1 MSVTLTAAGEALIA
15 RLQAEGTPLVI
26 DRFIFAD
33 VPGQDHTQPASPAQ
47 GVPTANV
54 VHEFPIP
61 PEYRA
66 FVAPNQ
72 VVYSA
77 LLGSDVGP
85 FSFNWQGLYCTEH
98 ATLVAVATFPRLEK
112 RRYDPATNTQGN
124 NLTRNFLLEFSGAR
138 ELTQITVEAAVWQ
151 LDFTVRLKGIDERE
165 RLSNRDIYGR
175 AAFLDDGWLLTHTG
189 GAYRFE
195 AGRGYVEGIRAALQD
210 PTPVVPTVTPCEVWL
225 DVSMQ
230 GQGSDVVTV
239 VTPLCLAIGTD
250 SPDYV
255 AAAPHN
261 TPHYCEKVARIE
273 ADGSVTDLRPRRIGI
288 APEQMGAVTH
298 EELEAALLRVS
309 GLPIGMPFLF
319 PGTTPPAG
327 CLSIVDG
334 PLLLREAYPQLWG
347 VAQASGN
354 IITEAAWQAKAAVQS
369 SVGEFSSGDGAT
381 TFRCPRWRDFARAAY
396 PAGGRALGQYD
407 ADENKSHSHLTGV
420 PYPTS
425 ARTFYGAKP
434 TGNTKSNYI
443 TDQTGSITD
452 TPETNAVGGTE
463 ARPKSVNWLPCIKA
477 YDAVVNTGELDW
489 AALATTLAG
498 KVDRSDWVTL
508 VPGAAYRLPNGLIVQ
523 WGQGTASSSTGGVA
537 TSPNTVLPVAFSNT
551 NYCVLPVSGPTADH
565 TSHVVIASK
574 TTTGFVAEN
583 ANNYTQPFSFFAIGL

>member
-54 VHEFPIP
+54 VHAFPIP

-210 PTPVVPTVTPCEVWL
+210 PAPVVPTVTPCEVWL

-261 TPHYCEKVARIE
+261 TQHYCEKVARIE

-288 APEQMGAVTH
+288 APELMGAVTH
-298 EELEAALLRVS
+298 EELEVL
-309 GLPIGMPFLF
+309 
-319 PGTTPPAG
+319 
-327 CLSIVDG
+327 
-334 PLLLREAYPQLWG
+334 
-347 VAQASGN
+347 
-354 IITEAAWQAKAAVQS
+354 
-369 SVGEFSSGDGAT
+369 AT
-381 TFRCPRWRDFARAAY
+381 
-396 PAGGRALGQYD
+396 ALG
-407 ADENKSHSHLTGV
+407 
-420 PYPTS
+420 
-425 ARTFYGAKP
+425 
-434 TGNTKSNYI
+434 
-443 TDQTGSITD
+443 
-452 TPETNAVGGTE
+452 
-463 ARPKSVNWLPCIKA
+463 
-477 YDAVVNTGELDW
+477 
-489 AALATTLAG
+489 G

-508 VPGAAYRLPNGLIVQ
+508 VPDRAWRRPDGLIEQV
-523 WGQGTASSSTGGVA
+523 GTVSTVNGMAS
-537 TSPNTVLPVAFSNT
+537 VLWPVAFPVMLLDVQLTDKAATSFRSASIVAIDWSTAT
-551 NYCVLPVSGPTADH
+551 NSGMTVYAQTDGAAAVND
-565 TSHVVIASK
+565 TFGYRAL
-574 TTTGFVAEN
+574 GR
-583 ANNYTQPFSFFAIGL
+583 

>member
-66 FVAPNQ
+66 FVASNQ

-195 AGRGYVEGIRAALQD
+195 VGRGYVEGIRAALQE
-210 PTPVVPTVTPCEVWL
+210 PAPVVPTVTPCEVWL

-261 TPHYCEKVARIE
+261 TQHYCEKVARIE

-298 EELEAALLRVS
+298 EELEAAL
-309 GLPIGMPFLF
+309 GEID
-319 PGTTPPAG
+319 
-327 CLSIVDG
+327 LS
-334 PLLLREAYPQLWG
+334 W
-347 VAQASGN
+347 VA
-354 IITEAAWQAKAAVQS
+354 AA
-369 SVGEFSSGDGAT
+369 
-381 TFRCPRWRDFARAAY
+381 
-396 PAGGRALGQYD
+396 
-407 ADENKSHSHLTGV
+407 
-420 PYPTS
+420 
-425 ARTFYGAKP
+425 
-434 TGNTKSNYI
+434 
-443 TDQTGSITD
+443 
-452 TPETNAVGGTE
+452 
-463 ARPKSVNWLPCIKA
+463 
-477 YDAVVNTGELDW
+477 
-489 AALATTLAG
+489 LAG
-498 KVDRSDWVTL
+498 KVDKSAWVTL
-508 VPGAAYRLPNGLIVQ
+508 VADKAYLLPNGVILQ
-523 WGQGTASSSTGGVA
+523 WGTQLVAGSYGTAAITFPAAFPNACFGALVTSIERGQFGSGVR
-537 TSPNTVLPVAFSNT
+537 NV
-551 NYCVLPVSGPTADH
+551 
-565 TSHVVIASK
+565 SK
-574 TTTGFVAEN
+574 TGFTILNGSDSGSLTFQWLA
-583 ANNYTQPFSFFAIGL
+583 YGR

>member
-195 AGRGYVEGIRAALQD
+195 VGRGYVEGIRAALQD
-210 PTPVVPTVTPCEVWL
+210 PAPVVPTVTPCEVWL

-261 TPHYCEKVARIE
+261 TQHYCEKVARIE
-273 ADGSVTDLRPRRIGI
+273 ADGSVTDLRPKRT
-288 APEQMGAVTH
+288 ALTPEQVGAMSEQAVQDALAEAIADMDLTAAVRDMRAGDIVMWGKTTIPTLSDGLPAGLELNGSVVSLATFPRLLRAWVGGADNATAEAFYRCTSGGVRDATGTH
-298 EELEAALLRVS
+298 IRLLDMRGTAPRGWDNGRGLDAARALLS
-309 GLPIGMPFLF
+309 
-319 PGTTPPAG
+319 
-327 CLSIVDG
+327 
-334 PLLLREAYPQLWG
+334 Y
-347 VAQASGN
+347 QADEFMSHRHA
-354 IITEAAWQAKAAVQS
+354 ITGW
-369 SVGEFSSGDGAT
+369 
-381 TFRCPRWRDFARAAY
+381 
-396 PAGGRALGQYD
+396 GRAGFD
-407 ADENKSHSHLTGV
+407 NNG
-420 PYPTS
+420 
-425 ARTFYGAKP
+425 GALFH
-434 TGNTKSNYI
+434 GM
-443 TDQTGSITD
+443 D
-452 TPETNAVGGTE
+452 TPTAGTNNDLSSQVGLSGGLETRMKNVAVMFIIY
-463 ARPKSVNWLPCIKA
+463 V
-477 YDAVVNTGELDW
+477 
-489 AALATTLAG
+489 
-498 KVDRSDWVTL
+498 
-508 VPGAAYRLPNGLIVQ
+508 
-523 WGQGTASSSTGGVA
+523 
-537 TSPNTVLPVAFSNT
+537 
-551 NYCVLPVSGPTADH
+551 
-565 TSHVVIASK
+565 
-574 TTTGFVAEN
+574 
-583 ANNYTQPFSFFAIGL
+583 

>member
-26 DRFIFAD
+26 DRFVFAD
-33 VPGQDHTQPASPAQ
+33 VPGQDHTQPANPAQ
-47 GVPTANV
+47 GVPTDHV

-61 PEYRA
+61 QEYRA

-195 AGRGYVEGIRAALQD
+195 AGRGYVEGIRAALPD
-210 PTPVVPTVTPCEVWL
+210 PTPVVPADIPCEVWL

-239 VTPLCLAIGTD
+239 VTPLCLVPGAEC
-250 SPDYV
+250 PDYV

-273 ADGSVTDLRPRRIGI
+273 ADGSVTDLRPRRIGL
-288 APEQMGAVTH
+288 APEQLGAVTV
-298 EELEAALLRVS
+298 EEMEAALASIDMTKAFRDMQAGTARLWPSLTIPVLADGLPLGLPLDGAVVSLATYPRLARMLCPAGDNAWAPAWYRCTAGGTRDVAGGYIKLDDWRGGFPQVIDAGAGRAKSTVLVNTTAGSANATIVNNLSAGGTLITPYTGSDGIYPGLAVS
-309 GLPIGMPFLF
+309 GAGI
-319 PGTTPPAG
+319 PAG
-327 CLSIVDG
+327 ATVVNVAGTVVTLSAAATVTGASIQATVTGRVLGSWQGDAERRIQGTYRGLYGYNSG
-334 PLLLREAYPQLWG
+334 P
-347 VAQASGN
+347 
-354 IITEAAWQAKAAVQS
+354 
-369 SVGEFSSGDGAT
+369 FFDGAT
-381 TFRCPRWRDFARAAY
+381 QTGTFAGGGFLLYEQPFDTARVGPVAPTSR
-396 PAGGRALGQYD
+396 PAG
-407 ADENKSHSHLTGV
+407 
-420 PYPTS
+420 
-425 ARTFYGAKP
+425 
-434 TGNTKSNYI
+434 
-443 TDQTGSITD
+443 
-452 TPETNAVGGTE
+452 
-463 ARPKSVNWLPCIKA
+463 
-477 YDAVVNTGELDW
+477 
-489 AALATTLAG
+489 
-498 KVDRSDWVTL
+498 
-508 VPGAAYRLPNGLIVQ
+508 
-523 WGQGTASSSTGGVA
+523 
-537 TSPNTVLPVAFSNT
+537 PVAN
-551 NYCVLPVSGPTADH
+551 
-565 TSHVVIASK
+565 VIIL
-574 TTTGFVAEN
+574 V
-583 ANNYTQPFSFFAIGL
+583 

>member
-26 DRFIFAD
+26 DRFVFAD
-33 VPGQDHTQPASPAQ
+33 VPGQDHTQPANPAQ
-47 GVPTANV
+47 GVPTDHV

-61 PEYRA
+61 QEYRA

-85 FSFNWQGLYCTEH
+85 FSFNWQGLFCTQH

-175 AAFLDDGWLLTHTG
+175 AAFLDDGWLLTNTG

-195 AGRGYVEGIRAALQD
+195 AGRGYVEGIRVAL
-210 PTPVVPTVTPCEVWL
+210 PEPAPVVPSVTPCEVWL

-239 VTPLCLAIGTD
+239 VTPLCLVPGTA

-255 AAAPHN
+255 AAAPYN

-273 ADGSVTDLRPRRIGI
+273 ADGSVTDLRPRRIGL
-288 APEQMGAVTH
+288 APEQLGAVTV
-298 EELEAALLRVS
+298 EVLENALASIDMTKAFRDMQAGTVRLWPSLTIPVLSDGLPLGLPLDGAVVSLTTYPRLARVLCPAGHNGWAPSWYRCTAGGARDVAGTHIKLDDWRGGFPQVMDAGAGRAKSAVLVNTTAGSPNISIANNLSAGGTLALPNTGTGGIYPGLGVS
-309 GLPIGMPFLF
+309 GAGI
-319 PGTTPPAG
+319 PAG
-327 CLSIVDG
+327 ATVVGVAGSTVTLSAACTATGAGV
-334 PLLLREAYPQLWG
+334 EATITGRVLGSWQSDASRPISGEAFARAG
-347 VAQASGN
+347 VGLTSDESGSVAGVFALGAQASSR
-354 IITEAAWQAKAAVQS
+354 VS
-369 SVGEFSSGDGAT
+369 YVSGTSYMLRMDS
-381 TFRCPRWRDFARAAY
+381 ARVLPTAPSGR
-396 PAGGRALGQYD
+396 PAGPV
-407 ADENKSHSHLTGV
+407 T
-420 PYPTS
+420 
-425 ARTFYGAKP
+425 
-434 TGNTKSNYI
+434 
-443 TDQTGSITD
+443 
-452 TPETNAVGGTE
+452 
-463 ARPKSVNWLPCIKA
+463 
-477 YDAVVNTGELDW
+477 
-489 AALATTLAG
+489 AAII
-498 KVDRSDWVTL
+498 L
-508 VPGAAYRLPNGLIVQ
+508 V
-523 WGQGTASSSTGGVA
+523 
-537 TSPNTVLPVAFSNT
+537 
-551 NYCVLPVSGPTADH
+551 
-565 TSHVVIASK
+565 
-574 TTTGFVAEN
+574 
-583 ANNYTQPFSFFAIGL
+583 

>member
-54 VHEFPIP
+54 VHAFPIP

-195 AGRGYVEGIRAALQD
+195 AGRGYVEGIRAALQE
-210 PTPVVPTVTPCEVWL
+210 PAPVVPTVTPCEVWL

-261 TPHYCEKVARIE
+261 TQHYCEKVARIE

-288 APEQMGAVTH
+288 APELMGAVTH
-298 EELEAALLRVS
+298 EELEVL
-309 GLPIGMPFLF
+309 
-319 PGTTPPAG
+319 
-327 CLSIVDG
+327 
-334 PLLLREAYPQLWG
+334 
-347 VAQASGN
+347 
-354 IITEAAWQAKAAVQS
+354 
-369 SVGEFSSGDGAT
+369 AT
-381 TFRCPRWRDFARAAY
+381 
-396 PAGGRALGQYD
+396 ALG
-407 ADENKSHSHLTGV
+407 
-420 PYPTS
+420 
-425 ARTFYGAKP
+425 
-434 TGNTKSNYI
+434 
-443 TDQTGSITD
+443 
-452 TPETNAVGGTE
+452 
-463 ARPKSVNWLPCIKA
+463 
-477 YDAVVNTGELDW
+477 
-489 AALATTLAG
+489 G

-508 VPGAAYRLPNGLIVQ
+508 VPDRAWRRPDGLIEQV
-523 WGQGTASSSTGGVA
+523 GTVSTVNGMAS
-537 TSPNTVLPVAFSNT
+537 VLWPVAFPVMLLDVQLTDKAATSFRSASIVAIDWSTAT
-551 NYCVLPVSGPTADH
+551 NSGMTVYAQTDGAAAVND
-565 TSHVVIASK
+565 TFGYRAL
-574 TTTGFVAEN
+574 GR
-583 ANNYTQPFSFFAIGL
+583 

>member
-26 DRFIFAD
+26 DRFVFAD
-33 VPGQDHTQPASPAQ
+33 VPGQDHTQPANPAQ
-47 GVPTANV
+47 GVPTDHV

-61 PEYRA
+61 QEYRA

-85 FSFNWQGLYCTEH
+85 FSFNWQGLFCTQH

-195 AGRGYVEGIRAALQD
+195 AGRGYVEGIRAALPE
-210 PTPVVPTVTPCEVWL
+210 PTPVVPAEIPCEVWL

-239 VTPLCLAIGTD
+239 VTPLCLAPGTEC
-250 SPDYV
+250 PDYV

-273 ADGSVTDLRPRRIGI
+273 ADGSVTDLRPRRIGL
-288 APEQMGAVTH
+288 APGQLGAVTV
-298 EELEAALLRVS
+298 EELDAALASFDMTKAVRDMLAGGIVEWES
-309 GLPIGMPFLF
+309 ETIPTLPDGLPLGLELNGNVVSLATF
-319 PGTTPPAG
+319 PRLSRKWCGEAKNATAPAWYR
-327 CLSIVDG
+327 CT
-334 PLLLREAYPQLWG
+334 AAG
-347 VAQASGN
+347 V
-354 IITEAAWQAKAAVQS
+354 
-369 SVGEFSSGDGAT
+369 
-381 TFRCPRWRDFARAAY
+381 RD
-396 PAGGRALGQYD
+396 
-407 ADENKSHSHLTGV
+407 
-420 PYPTS
+420 
-425 ARTFYGAKP
+425 
-434 TGNTKSNYI
+434 
-443 TDQTGSITD
+443 
-452 TPETNAVGGTE
+452 AVGGYLRLQDRRGE
-463 ARPKSVNWLPCIKA
+463 YPRGWDHGRGV
-477 YDAVVNTGELDW
+477 DAGRVLGSAQGDAMRRITGNVYTDR
-489 AALATTLAG
+489 AQISGADGAFAG
-498 KVDRSDWVTL
+498 PTSSAPAGVS
-508 VPGAAYRLPNGLIVQ
+508 
-523 WGQGTASSSTGGVA
+523 GTAMDIGRG
-537 TSPNTVLPVAFSNT
+537 FSFDSQR
-551 NYCVLPVSGPTADH
+551 VVPTAAEVRVR
-565 TSHVVIASK
+565 SIA
-574 TTTGFVAEN
+574 TMYIV
-583 ANNYTQPFSFFAIGL
+583 LV

>member
-26 DRFIFAD
+26 DRFVFAD
-33 VPGQDHTQPASPAQ
+33 VPGQDHTQPANPAQ
-47 GVPTANV
+47 GVPTDHV

-61 PEYRA
+61 QEYRA
-66 FVAPNQ
+66 YVNPSQ

-195 AGRGYVEGIRAALQD
+195 AGRGYVEGIRAAL
-210 PTPVVPTVTPCEVWL
+210 PEPAPVVPTVTPCEVWL

-230 GQGSDVVTV
+230 GQGSDVVTM
-239 VTPLCLAIGTD
+239 VTPLCLAPGTP

-273 ADGSVTDLRPRRIGI
+273 ANGSVTDLRSRTLALTPEMFGGLSAIAMVAATRDMLAGAIVEWECEAIPTLADGLPLGLELDGSVVSLAAFPR
-288 APEQMGAVTH
+288 
-298 EELEAALLRVS
+298 LLRKWCGAAKNGSASAWYRCTS
-309 GLPIGMPFLF
+309 GGVRD
-319 PGTTPPAG
+319 TAG
-327 CLSIVDG
+327 GYIKLQD
-334 PLLLREAYPQLWG
+334 RR
-347 VAQASGN
+347 GN
-354 IITEAAWQAKAAVQS
+354 S
-369 SVGEFSSGDGAT
+369 SRGWDHGRGIDA
-381 TFRCPRWRDFARAAY
+381 
-396 PAGGRALGQYD
+396 GRALASAQEGTG
-407 ADENKSHSHLTGV
+407 LTSGTL
-420 PYPTS
+420 Y
-425 ARTFYGAKP
+425 
-434 TGNTKSNYI
+434 
-443 TDQTGSITD
+443 
-452 TPETNAVGGTE
+452 VGGTPG
-463 ARPKSVNWLPCIKA
+463 AGIIQSITN
-477 YDAVVNTGELDW
+477 LDGPSMASASTANSN
-489 AALATTLAG
+489 AATAQVSITSG
-498 KVDRSDWVTL
+498 KVRVANVAAML
-508 VPGAAYRLPNGLIVQ
+508 V
-523 WGQGTASSSTGGVA
+523 
-537 TSPNTVLPVAFSNT
+537 VLV
-551 NYCVLPVSGPTADH
+551 
-565 TSHVVIASK
+565 
-574 TTTGFVAEN
+574 
-583 ANNYTQPFSFFAIGL
+583 